1 MGRRIR
7 YVPEGGGLF
16 MVTCRTIHG
25 RLLFRPSPELNE
37 IFVGVLARAQRRY
50 GVSVS
55 SVVCLSNHY
64 HLTLR
69 VDSSLRLARFM
80 GFLNSNLGREI
91 GRLRQWPDKVFSR
104 RYQATLISDE
114 EAAQVERLKYI
125 LSHGC
130 KEDLVERPG
139 DWPGVHCVEALTQG
153 TPLTGYWFDR
163 TQEFAARRRR
173 ENYDRLRYAT
183 LETLV
188 FDPLPCWSHL
198 CPEQY
203 RQRILALVA
212 EIEEEA
218 FLRRSRTGTRPL
230 GREGVLSAGR
240 APSSR
245 QDQEIARAL
254 RPRREPG
261 GPPPTLGGLRLVR
274 SFLSRRCRA
283 PPCRK
288 PGRPLPCRLLPTG
301 PALRRRVITLSP
313 VPELLAAEPNE
324 EKNSS
329 RASGLKRV
337 GEGLPEC
344 LR

>member
-25 RLLFRPSPELNE
+25 RLLFRPGPELNE

-50 GVSVS
+50 GVSIS

-64 HLTLR
+64 HLTVR
-69 VDSSLRLARFM
+69 VDSALQLARFM
-80 GFLNSNLGREI
+80 GYLNSNLGREI

-104 RYQATLISDE
+104 RYQATLVSDE

-153 TPLTGYWFDR
+153 KPLTGYWFDR

-173 ENYDRLRYAT
+173 EDYDRLRYAT
-183 LETLV
+183 RETLV

-198 CPEQY
+198 TPEQY
-203 RQRILALVA
+203 RRRILALVA

-218 FLRRSRTGTRPL
+218 TVRRSRTGARPL
-230 GREGVLSAGR
+230 GWEAVLQQDPHHRPAKIKKSPAPFVHAATRAVRRQLWEAYAWFVASYRDAAERLRAGHR
-240 APSSR
+240 DVPFPSGCF
-245 QDQEIARAL
+245 
-254 RPRREPG
+254 P
-261 GPPPTLGGLRLVR
+261 
-274 SFLSRRCRA
+274 
-283 PPCRK
+283 
-288 PGRPLPCRLLPTG
+288 
-301 PALRRRVITLSP
+301 PALP
-313 VPELLAAEPNE
+313 F
-324 EKNSS
+324 
-329 RASGLKRV
+329 V
-337 GEGLPEC
+337 GG
-344 LR
+344 